1 MPEQHWQHLDSRP
14 GEDCRIF
21 RVRWDRYRLLPSG
34 RQGEFVVLEAP
45 DWVNVVAVTDSGE
58 VVLVRQFRHGVRHS
72 TLEVPGG
79 MIDPGEQPVAAAL
92 RELEEETGYCGGQ
105 ARLLGYVLPNPAFMN
120 NRCYTVLV
128 QGVKPQGRMQP
139 DQFELL
145 EVQTAPVEQLPE
157 LLAQGQVS
165 NAMVVAAL
173 AAAGATAVGLVPA
186 SPLGQIAAV
195 GQ

>member
-1 MPEQHWQHLDSRP
+1 MPEQHWQLLDSRP

-21 RVRWDRYRLLPSG
+21 RVRWDRYRLLPAE

-45 DWVNVVAVTDSGE
+45 DWVNVVALTPRRR
-58 VVLVRQFRHGVRHS
+58 VVLVRQFRHGVRQA

-79 MIDPGEQPVAAAL
+79 MIDPGEDPVAAAL
-92 RELEEETGYCGGQ
+92 RELEEETGYCGGE

-128 QGVKPQGRMQP
+128 RGVTLQGQTQP
-139 DQFELL
+139 DVFELP
-145 EVQTAPVEQLPE
+145 EVQTTPVEQLPE
-157 LLAQGQVS
+157 LLARGEIR

-173 AAAGATAVGLVPA
+173 AAAGATAAGLVPGG
-186 SPLGQIAAV
+186 PLDEDSV
-195 GQ
+195 VR